1 MDSRAYHHG
10 DLRAALLTEAQST
23 LRTRGLDGLSLR
35 ELARAVGVSHAAP
48 RRHFADK
55 AALLEALV
63 ADGFRRLG
71 VALEV
76 ASEAEHREFGEVLD
90 EVALA
95 FVRFSTDNP
104 PLTDLMSQS
113 RFLSD
118 ASEQL
123 VVAREAIFA
132 PVRKMVEAGQ
142 SAAVLAPGDTTRLGT
157 VIFGMLHGLA
167 SMVNNGMVDP
177 SDEHLIHEAVRT
189 LLNGLRPR
197 S

>member
-76 ASEAEHREFGEVLD
+76 ASEAEHREFGD
-90 EVALA
+90 PAH
-95 FVRFSTDNP
+95 
-104 PLTDLMSQS
+104 
-113 RFLSD
+113 
-118 ASEQL
+118 
-123 VVAREAIFA
+123 RESSHW
-132 PVRKMVEAGQ
+132 Q
-142 SAAVLAPGDTTRLGT
+142 Q
-157 VIFGMLHGLA
+157 
-167 SMVNNGMVDP
+167 
-177 SDEHLIHEAVRT
+177 
-189 LLNGLRPR
+189 
-197 S
+197 

>member
-1 MDSRAYHHG
+1 MRARAYHHG
-10 DLRAALLTEAQST
+10 DLRSALLAEAQST
-23 LRTRGLDGLSLR
+23 LRTSGLDGLSLR

-48 RRHFADK
+48 RRHFPDK

-63 ADGFRRLG
+63 ADGFQRLG
-71 VALEV
+71 SALEAAV
-76 ASEAEHREFGEVLD
+76 DSERREFDDVLD

-95 FVRFSTDNP
+95 YVRFATANP

-123 VVAREAIFA
+123 VVAREASFA

-142 SAAVLAPGDTTRLGT
+142 AAGVFAQGDTVRLGT

-177 SDEHLIHEAVRT
+177 TDEDLTHDAARI
-189 LLNGLRPR
+189 LLRGLR
-197 S
+197 SGS